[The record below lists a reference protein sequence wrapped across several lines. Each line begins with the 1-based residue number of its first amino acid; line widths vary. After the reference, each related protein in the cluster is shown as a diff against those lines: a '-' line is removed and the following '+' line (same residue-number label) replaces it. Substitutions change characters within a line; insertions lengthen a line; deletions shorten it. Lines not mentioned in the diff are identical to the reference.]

1 MREHTR
7 HESGTH
13 DIHAAWLIVPMSVGA
28 AVLMAI
34 GSLAIEPASPTPLQ
48 ATGPQIQQVRQVQA
62 MHPMHPAQ
70 RAPLQPQ
77 SETATEVDHGP
88 AF

>member
-7 HESGTH
+7 HEPGRH

-48 ATGPQIQQVRQVQA
+48 ATGPQFQQVRQVQA

-70 RAPLQPQ
+70 RAPQPQ
-77 SETATEVDHGP
+77 SETATEVDHAP